1 MLGRCVFSLMYN
13 NLSEENTQLKED
25 LQEKTRAVDLLIAE
39 NQSLKSQIDDAL
51 EKLRAAEAENKNLI
65 DRWMLE
71 KMKDAEK
78 LNEVLLFE

>member
-1 MLGRCVFSLMYN
+1 MLGRCVFNLMYKN
-13 NLSEENTQLKED
+13 HSEENTQLKED
-25 LQEKTRAVDLLIAE
+25 LQEKTKAVDVLIAE
-39 NQSLKSQIDDAL
+39 NQSLKSQLDDAL

-78 LNEVLLFE
+78 LNEVLLFG